1 MKTNATFKLKKSI
14 KTVMATSKFKNQD
27 QETAYRQ
34 IMIAA
39 QVESDRVVKKLERIK
54 PD

>member
-1 MKTNATFKLKKSI
+1 MKTNAAFRLRKST
-14 KTVMATSKFKNQD
+14 KTVMATSKFKNQE

-34 IMIAA
+34 IMVAA
-39 QVESDRVVKKLERIK
+39 QVEEDRVVKKLERIK

>member
-1 MKTNATFKLKKSI
+1 
-14 KTVMATSKFKNQD
+14 MATSNFKNQD

>member
-1 MKTNATFKLKKSI
+1 MKTNATFRLRKST
-14 KTVMATSKFKNQD
+14 KTVMATSKFKNQE

-34 IMIAA
+34 IMVAA
-39 QVESDRVVKKLERIK
+39 QVEEDRVVKKLERIK